1 MDMIDRK
8 LLNLIQAP
16 FPMVE
21 QPYLD
26 LATQLETTED
36 DVLARLTELKRQN
49 ILRQISAIFDTRRL
63 GYRTTL
69 VAMAYEPEKLHRAAM
84 EINRHPGVSHNYARE
99 GSYYNLWFTLAVPPE
114 HDLEATANHMGRK
127 TGAVES
133 RIMPT
138 IRFFKI
144 GVNFDMVNQQGSS
157 YNFSP
162 DGFNPAAGASK
173 GSNKDEADGWNKPQ
187 PVTDWEKDA
196 IRGMQEDLPLVSRPF
211 DPIAERLGIS
221 TKELFALAED
231 FQERRIMRRY
241 SAVLHHRRSGFRSN
255 AMIVWQVPPE
265 RSEEVGQ
272 IMAGHKAVTHCY
284 ERPTFPDWPYTH
296 FTMVHATTPEGCEQY
311 SQEIAEATGI
321 TERLA
326 LYSTREYKK
335 TRVRYFVPDYD
346 EYMESESLVDLD
358 SAELDEEEFE
368 EMAPLASSD

>member
-8 LLNLIQAP
+8 LLNLIQGP

-26 LATQLETTED
+26 LADQLETTEE

-49 ILRQISAIFDTRRL
+49 VLRQISAIFDTRRL
-63 GYRTTL
+63 GYKTTL
-69 VAMAYEPEKLHRAAM
+69 VAMAFEPEKLHRAAM

-127 TGAVES
+127 TGALES

-144 GVNFDMVNQQGSS
+144 GVNFDMVNQRGSS
-157 YNFSP
+157 YNYSP
-162 DGFNPAAGASK
+162 DGFDPAGWSAR
-173 GSNKDEADGWNKPQ
+173 GSNPEEADSWNKPQ
-187 PVTDWEKDA
+187 PVTEWEREA
-196 IRGMQEDLPLVSRPF
+196 IRQMQEDLPLVSRPF
-211 DPIAERLGIS
+211 DPIAGRLGI
-221 TKELFALAED
+221 TTAELFELAVN

-255 AMIVWQVPPE
+255 AMIVWKVPPE
-265 RSEEVGQ
+265 RSEEVGM

-284 ERPTFPDWPYTH
+284 ERPTFTDWPYTH
-296 FTMVHATTPEGCEQY
+296 FTMVHATTPEGCEEY
-311 SQEIAEATGI
+311 SREIAEATGI
-321 TERLA
+321 SDRLA

-335 TRVRYFVPDYD
+335 TRGALLRARLRRVVQRRGHGD
-346 EYMESESLVDLD
+346 
-358 SAELDEEEFE
+358 
-368 EMAPLASSD
+368 